1 MSHHS
6 LEDVLKTVGNPVDLA
21 RNSQIGPYVYPAVAA
36 EFTNWRDE
44 QRSWRETAALFD
56 QSHHMTDLYVKGPD
70 VVRLLSDLGVNSFQ
84 GFTVDKAKQ
93 FVACNHDGYVIGD
106 GILFCIA
113 ENSVIL
119 VGRPSA
125 HNWVQYHAETGG
137 YDVEVERDER
147 TAANPTGRRKL
158 YRYQVQGPNALQVLE
173 KVTGGALP
181 EIKFFNMGELTIA
194 GRTVRALHHGMSG
207 VPGMELFG
215 PWEDGDAVK
224 AAILEAGRDFGLL
237 HVGSRVYATNTLE
250 SGWIPCPLPAV
261 FTGEEMRAYREWLPS
276 NWYEATG
283 SLGGS
288 YYSDDIRDYYL
299 TPHELGYGP
308 FVKFD
313 HDFVGREALEKMG
326 DEPRR
331 KKVTLAWNGE
341 DVARAMG
348 TLFERGD
355 PVKYIDLPLSN
366 YATWPYDKVLDDGRM
381 VGVSTFSGYSFNER
395 SMLSLAMVE
404 VDVELG
410 TEVTLVWGE
419 EGGGSSKPVVERH
432 VQAEIRAIV
441 SPCPYS
447 EFARTSYAEGWRT
460 EATVS

>member
-1 MSHHS
+1 MSHRS
-6 LEDVLKTVGNPVDLA
+6 LQDVLSAAGNPVDLV
-21 RNSQIGPYVYPAVAA
+21 RNSQIGPYVYPKVPA
-36 EFTNWRDE
+36 EFSNWRDE
-44 QRSWRETAALFD
+44 QRAWRETSALFD
-56 QSHHMTDLYVKGPD
+56 QSHHMTDLYVEGPD
-70 VVRLLSDLGVNSFQ
+70 VIPLFSSLGVNTFQ
-84 GFTVDKAKQ
+84 NFGVDKAKQ
-93 FVACNHDGYVIGD
+93 FVACNHEGYVIGD
-106 GILFCIA
+106 GILFCVA

-137 YDVEVERDER
+137 YDVKVERDER
-147 TAANPTGRRKL
+147 TAVNPTGRRRL

-173 KVTGGALP
+173 RATGGPLP
-181 EIKFFNMGELTIA
+181 DIKFFNMGELTIA
-194 GRTVRALHHGMSG
+194 GHAVRALHHGMSG

-215 PWEDGDAVK
+215 PWEHGDEVK
-224 AAILEAGRDFGLL
+224 AAILEAGVDFGLR

-261 FTGEEMRAYREWLPS
+261 FTGDEMRAYREWLPA
-276 NWYEATG
+276 NGYEATG

-288 YYSDDIRDYYL
+288 YYSDDISDYYL
-299 TPHELGYGP
+299 TPHELGYWP

-313 HDFVGREALEKMG
+313 HDFVGREALEAMG

-348 TLFERGD
+348 TWFEKGD

-366 YATWPYDKVLDDGRM
+366 YATWPYDKVLEDGRT
-381 VGVSTFSGYSFNER
+381 VGVSTFSGYSSNER
-395 SMLSLAMVE
+395 SMLSLAMVD